1 MSSSKKND
9 VKPDSSSMSYED
21 AAEEL
26 ETILQR
32 IDGGDIGLE
41 EAMSLHRRG
50 QSLVQRCRGLLDA
63 ADEELRQLSA
73 DDLAPADAGGDD

>member
-9 VKPDSSSMSYED
+9 VNPDPSSMSYED

-26 ETILQR
+26 EAILKR
-32 IDGGDIGLE
+32 IDDGAIGLE
-41 EAMSLHRRG
+41 DAMGLHRRG

-73 DDLAPADAGGDD
+73 DELAPADAGGDD

>member
-1 MSSSKKND
+1 MSSAKKND
-9 VKPDSSSMSYED
+9 VKPEPSSMSYED

-26 ETILQR
+26 EAILQC
-32 IDGGDIGLE
+32 IDEGEIGLE
-41 EAMSLHRRG
+41 EAMALHRRG

-73 DDLAPADAGGDD
+73 EELAPADAGDGD